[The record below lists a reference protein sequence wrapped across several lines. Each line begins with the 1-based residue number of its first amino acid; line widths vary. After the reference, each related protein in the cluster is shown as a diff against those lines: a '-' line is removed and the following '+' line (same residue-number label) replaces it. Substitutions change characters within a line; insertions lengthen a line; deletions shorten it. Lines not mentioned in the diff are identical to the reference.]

1 MNLLALSL
9 FLSLYISMLC
19 FTCLCC
25 RKWRRCCI
33 TYQYQLQRTSSAPI
47 CGGSAFYILYHAHF
61 YSVKLVTLHF

>member
-1 MNLLALSL
+1 MS
-9 FLSLYISMLC
+9 ITE
-19 FTCLCC
+19 TCA

-61 YSVKLVTLHF
+61 YSVKLVTL